1 MSTAKPI
8 ISLFKLQFSSVT
20 MLKLLTSTCP
30 QSRITP
36 FCNHLRHGTK
46 SNSPLLRF
54 LGSLKNPCT
63 SRSTYFYRRF
73 FCSDST
79 DGSDPALESG
89 SEAKRVESEGED
101 AESKSSSAIVPTVFR
116 PEDCL
121 TVSEDWS
128 SSWFFLFFLFLKVL
142 GFSLYILLIWIS
154 LQLLLCN
161 GISNLIHNALL
172 WFIVRVNIYIYIH

>member
-1 MSTAKPI
+1 MHIFQRRQRVYAGFTRKVEKDCSFFQLEEHDNGDSAKLLISVNAKPI

-20 MLKLLTSTCP
+20 MLKLLTLTCP
-30 QSRITP
+30 ISRIHVSTTP
-36 FCNHLRHGTK
+36 FCNHLRHGTE
-46 SNSPLLRF
+46 SDSPLLRF

-63 SRSTYFYRRF
+63 SRGTYFYRRF

-128 SSWFFLFFLFLKVL
+128 SS
-142 GFSLYILLIWIS
+142 
-154 LQLLLCN
+154 
-161 GISNLIHNALL
+161 
-172 WFIVRVNIYIYIH
+172 